1 MIEDAVLKVWEES
14 LVALALKLNVL
25 FPLIKKFGFALIYIL
40 FDIFFVPTNPKFK
53 NMELTGL
60 I

>member
-40 FDIFFVPTNPKFK
+40 FDIFTAGCVLSPLAP
-53 NMELTGL
+53 
-60 I
+60 